1 MKKSLI
7 ALAALAAAGV
17 ASAQVTLYGVA
28 DVSLSKASGSSFQ
41 MSGNGDLNNGNS
53 RLGVKGSE
61 DLGGGLTA
69 AFQFEQAV
77 NLENGGSDAAAFQ
90 RTARASLAGG
100 FGTLHLGRS
109 LSPTF
114 LGLAAWELTG
124 MANYSAAV
132 AQFGFGGSAAPRN
145 SSAITYQTPQMG
157 AVSAQIGYVNKADRA
172 NSATVDNSKVDLN
185 VVYAAGD
192 VTAALTYNKASNDAS
207 ANYSLGGR
215 YNMGTFSVAGS
226 IQNPSGASRGITIG
240 AAANLGVA
248 NLVFDIARDTGSAV
262 KSTSYVFEANR
273 SLSKRTL
280 AYFAVLRKGGAT
292 AVTTSGAGLRHNF

>member
-28 DVSLSKASGSSFQ
+28 DVSLSKASNSSFQ

-90 RTARASLAGG
+90 RTAKVSLAGS

-114 LGLAAWELTG
+114 YGLGAWELTG
-124 MANYSAAV
+124 MANYSAVV
-132 AQFGFGGSAAPRN
+132 AQFGFVGSSSGPRN
-145 SSAITYQTPQMG
+145 NSAITYQTPQMG
-157 AVSAQIGYVNKADRA
+157 AVSAQIGYVNKADNA
-172 NSATVDNSKVDLN
+172 NNAKMDLN

-192 VTAALTYNKASNDAS
+192 VTAALIYHKATNDAS
-207 ANYSLGGR
+207 ANYALGGR
-215 YNMGTFSVAGS
+215 YNMGAFSVAGS
-226 IQNPSGASRGITIG
+226 IQNPSGAARGITIG
-240 AAANLGVA
+240 AAAKLDGT
-248 NLVFDIARDTGSAV
+248 NLVFDIARDNGSAV

-292 AVTTSGAGLRHNF
+292 AVTTTGAGLRHNF